1 MSAVKF
7 SVIIP
12 VYNVAPYLRACL
24 DSVCVAVER
33 VGNGE
38 RGTGNRCG
46 VEIICVDDGS
56 TDGSG
61 EILDEYA
68 ARDGRFRVIH
78 QPNAGEGAARN
89 RALDCA
95 TGEWIVYLDSD
106 DVLRDT
112 MLEDVSR
119 AIAENPSADM
129 IGFGGKRFS
138 SGSAPEWD
146 NDDRVAELVDVT
158 SCIPTSV
165 ALGVWQWAYRR
176 QEGAENG
183 VAFGDLRFKDY
194 KLGADLVY
202 VSACLARAKKVLVF
216 GKQEYGYRI
225 HASNIS
231 RRKKTA
237 AMVRDCIQY
246 NVEMNENFHLSGKR
260 YTSIYARIGGN
271 VFLEALPAEILGNP
285 RSPEWD
291 SAFAQWVEAVDRL
304 KDIDFFSPWQRFVMH
319 VVSRTKSRW
328 IVRVL
333 CVWPFRLKL
342 LGIHR

>member
-1 MSAVKF
+1 MNAVKF

-24 DSVCVAVER
+24 DSLLAQTLTDWEA
-33 VGNGE
+33 
-38 RGTGNRCG
+38 
-46 VEIICVDDGS
+46 ICVDDGS

-61 EILDEYA
+61 EILDGYA
-68 ARDGRFRVIH
+68 SRFSSSTFRVIH
-78 QPNAGEGAARN
+78 QANAGEGAARN

-106 DVLRDT
+106 DVLRDS
-112 MLEDVSR
+112 MLEDASR
-119 AIAENPSADM
+119 AIAENPCADM
-129 IGFGGKRFS
+129 VGFGGKRFS

-146 NDDRVAELVDVT
+146 NDDRVAELVDVA

-183 VAFGDLRFKDY
+183 VAFGDLRFRDY

-225 HASNIS
+225 HASNVS
-231 RRKKTA
+231 RRRKTA

-246 NVEMNENFHLSGKR
+246 NVEMNENYHRSGKR
-260 YTSIYARIGGN
+260 YTSVYARIGGN
-271 VFLEALPAEILGNP
+271 SFLEALPAEIFGNP

-291 SAFAQWVEAVDRL
+291 STFALWIAAVDRL
-304 KDIDFFSPWQRFVMH
+304 KNIDFFSPWQRFVMH
-319 VVSRTKSRW
+319 VVSRTKARW
-328 IVRVL
+328 VVRVL
-333 CVWPFRLKL
+333 CVWPFKLKL